1 VTSCGDPRG
10 FGSTQAVVALSFCYW
25 VCTQLAAGGLA
36 AGWATATLVGSLYLP
51 LGAFYWPLGVFV
63 MTAQSNAV
71 NLTGACHAFSPIH
84 ESPLSHT

>member
-1 VTSCGDPRG
+1 MGP
-10 FGSTQAVVALSFCYW
+10 TQVVVALSFCYW

-63 MTAQSNAV
+63 MTAQTNAV
-71 NLTGACHAFSPIH
+71 NLTGV
-84 ESPLSHT
+84 